1 MCGCV
6 LFIAKT
12 LLRQHVEFRER
23 ISDYLHTVR
32 SAIEHLR
39 VDCFHVVEVIIL
51 VRRQYLSIRN

>member
-1 MCGCV
+1 MLNSV
-6 LFIAKT
+6 NALVITYT
-12 LLRQHVEFRER
+12 L
-23 ISDYLHTVR
+23 R